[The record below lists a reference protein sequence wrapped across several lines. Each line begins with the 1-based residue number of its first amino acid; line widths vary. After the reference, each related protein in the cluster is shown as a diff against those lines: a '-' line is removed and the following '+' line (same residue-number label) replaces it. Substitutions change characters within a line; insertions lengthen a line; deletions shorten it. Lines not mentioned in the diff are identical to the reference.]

1 MNNASVLVSCIH
13 DIVQGFFSRFIPIF
27 KCIGG
32 QEGNLGIL
40 S

>member
-1 MNNASVLVSCIH
+1 MNNVLVSCIH
-13 DIVQGFFSRFIPIF
+13 DIVQGFFSCFIPIF